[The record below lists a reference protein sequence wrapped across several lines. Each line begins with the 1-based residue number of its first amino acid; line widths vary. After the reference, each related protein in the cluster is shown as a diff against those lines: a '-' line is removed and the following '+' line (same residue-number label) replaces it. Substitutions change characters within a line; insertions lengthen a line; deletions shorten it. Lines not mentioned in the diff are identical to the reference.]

1 MYVCEDMLGCVHVKG
16 CPYFSPPCQHSGLT
30 ESWKWKDRAILL
42 AVCLARFPLS
52 LCHSGSASESLT
64 EMLWRLLCHISSA
77 AGRLTDGQDR
87 QEVRAGWQVGSNEA
101 QIPCVYLPLCA
112 LESTGQEGGKKKW
125 VTVWWCM
132 SVNACQGGRKRC
144 LQLFLFVCF
153 YGLWFWGFM
162 LLGSCW
168 SFNQCFQKKKRKSL
182 WHGQGLSGG
191 GHPGPNTADELATTR
206 F

>member
-112 LESTGQEGGKKKW
+112 LESTGQEGKKKSGWQCDGAW
-125 VTVWWCM
+125 VWMHVRVEEKDAFSYSCLSASMACGSEASCCLDHAGASTSVSKRRNGNLCDMARVW
-132 SVNACQGGRKRC
+132 VGVVIQA
-144 LQLFLFVCF
+144 LT
-153 YGLWFWGFM
+153 
-162 LLGSCW
+162 LLM
-168 SFNQCFQKKKRKSL
+168 N
-182 WHGQGLSGG
+182 
-191 GHPGPNTADELATTR
+191 
-206 F
+206 